1 MHDLTETVA
10 RNLARVRADIAAATR
25 AAGRKPEEIR
35 LIAVSK
41 THPPEAVAA
50 AIAAGQ
56 VDFGENTVQEA
67 LTKIPLYPATAP
79 GDVQEAQVSRET
91 GTSEAT
97 VALGGGSRRRPTSSL
112 PGVVPPASMQSSF
125 GPITWHMIGHLQ
137 SNKAKFVPGHFA
149 WVHSVDNLKL
159 AQRLSRL
166 AQEKGVVLDA
176 LIEINITRDPAKHGL
191 SPEELAPL
199 LDALLKEGHP
209 GLRLRGLMTIGP
221 YPATETDSRACFARL
236 RELRDDCRERFGLK
250 DFTEL
255 SMGMSGDYAAA
266 IKEGST
272 MVRIGT
278 AIFGGRDYSKR

>member
-1 MHDLTETVA
+1 MHDLTATIA
-10 RNLARVRADIAAATR
+10 RNLAQVREEIAAAAR

-67 LTKIPLYPATAP
+67 LTKIPLYKGKP
-79 GDVQEAQVSRET
+79 V
-91 GTSEAT
+91 
-97 VALGGGSRRRPTSSL
+97 
-112 PGVVPPASMQSSF
+112 
-125 GPITWHMIGHLQ
+125 TWHMIGHLQ
-137 SNKAKFVPGHFA
+137 SNKARFIPGNFA
-149 WVHSVDNLKL
+149 WVHSVDSLKL

-166 AQEKGVVLDA
+166 AQEKGVVLDT
-176 LIEINITRDPAKHGL
+176 LFEVNVTRDPAKHGL
-191 SPEELAPL
+191 SPEELAPV
-199 LDALLKEGHP
+199 LDTLLKEGHP

-221 YPATETDSRACFARL
+221 YPATEADSRACFARL
-236 RELRDDCRERFGLK
+236 RELRDDCRQRFGLK

-266 IKEGST
+266 IREGAT

-278 AIFGGRDYSKR
+278 AIFGERDYSTG

>member
-1 MHDLTETVA
+1 MHDLTATVA
-10 RNLARVRADIAAATR
+10 RNLAQVRAEIAAAART
-25 AAGRKPEEIR
+25 AGRKPEDIR

-67 LTKIPLYPATAP
+67 LTKIPLYKS
-79 GDVQEAQVSRET
+79 V
-91 GTSEAT
+91 
-97 VALGGGSRRRPTSSL
+97 
-112 PGVVPPASMQSSF
+112 
-125 GPITWHMIGHLQ
+125 TWHMIGHLQ
-137 SNKAKFVPGHFA
+137 SNKAKSIPGHFG
-149 WVHSVDNLKL
+149 WVHSLDSLKL

-166 AQEKGVVLDA
+166 AQEKGVVLDT
-176 LIEINITRDPAKHGL
+176 LFEVNVTRDPAKHGL
-191 SPEELAPL
+191 PPEELAPV

-221 YPATETDSRACFARL
+221 YPATEADSRACFARL
-236 RELRDDCRERFGLK
+236 RAMRDDCRKRFGLK

-266 IKEGST
+266 VKEGST

-278 AIFGGRDYSKR
+278 AIFGERDYGRDRPA

>member
-1 MHDLTETVA
+1 MHDLTVTVA
-10 RNLARVRADIAAATR
+10 TNLARVRAEIAAAAR

-67 LTKIPLYPATAP
+67 LTKIPIY
-79 GDVQEAQVSRET
+79 
-91 GTSEAT
+91 
-97 VALGGGSRRRPTSSL
+97 
-112 PGVVPPASMQSSF
+112 ASA
-125 GPITWHMIGHLQ
+125 TWHMIGHLQ
-137 SNKAKFVPGHFA
+137 SNKAKFVPGSFG
-149 WVHSVDNLKL
+149 WVHSLDNLKL
-159 AQRLSRL
+159 AQRLSRQ
-166 AQEKGVVLDA
+166 AAEKGVVLDA
-176 LIEINITRDPAKHGL
+176 LFEVNVTRDPAKHGL
-191 SPEELAPL
+191 PPGELAPV

-221 YPATETDSRACFARL
+221 YPATEAESHACFARL
-236 RELRDDCRERFGLK
+236 RELREDCRKRFGLK
-250 DFTEL
+250 DFSEL

-278 AIFGGRDYSKR
+278 AIFGERGYSQR

>member
-1 MHDLTETVA
+1 MHDLTATVA
-10 RNLARVRADIAAATR
+10 ANLARVRAEIAAAAR

-41 THPPEAVAA
+41 THPGEAVAA

-67 LTKIPLYPATAP
+67 LTKIPLY
-79 GDVQEAQVSRET
+79 GLV
-91 GTSEAT
+91 
-97 VALGGGSRRRPTSSL
+97 
-112 PGVVPPASMQSSF
+112 
-125 GPITWHMIGHLQ
+125 TWHMIGHLQ
-137 SNKAKFVPGHFA
+137 SNKAKAVPGNFA
-149 WVHSVDNLKL
+149 WVHSVDSLKL

-166 AQEKGVVLDA
+166 AQGKSVVLDA
-176 LIEINITRDPAKHGL
+176 LFEVNVTRDPAKHGL
-191 SPEELAPL
+191 PPEELAPL
-199 LDALLKEGHP
+199 LDTLLKEGHP

-221 YPATETDSRACFARL
+221 HPATETDSRASFAQL
-236 RELRDDCRERFGLK
+236 RKRREDCRERFGLK

-266 IKEGST
+266 IREGST

-278 AIFGGRDYSKR
+278 AIFGERDYSKI

>member
-1 MHDLTETVA
+1 MHDLTKIVA
-10 RNLARVRADIAAATR
+10 ANLARVRDEIATAAR
-25 AAGRKPEEIR
+25 AAGRRPEDIR

-56 VDFGENTVQEA
+56 SDFGENTVQEA
-67 LTKIPLYPATAP
+67 LTKIPIY
-79 GDVQEAQVSRET
+79 
-91 GTSEAT
+91 
-97 VALGGGSRRRPTSSL
+97 GS
-112 PGVVPPASMQSSF
+112 V
-125 GPITWHMIGHLQ
+125 TWHMIGHLQ
-137 SNKAKFVPGHFA
+137 SNKAKFVPGSFA
-149 WVHSVDNLKL
+149 WVHSIDSLKL
-159 AQRLSRL
+159 AQRLSRQ
-166 AQEKGVVLDA
+166 AAEKGVALDA
-176 LIEINITRDPAKHGL
+176 LFEVNVTRDPAKHGL
-191 SPEELAPL
+191 APEELAPV

-221 YPATETDSRACFARL
+221 YPATEADSRACFARL
-236 RELRDDCRERFGLK
+236 RELRDECRKRFGLQ

-278 AIFGGRDYSKR
+278 AIFGERDYPQKK